1 MEILPGVFQLKVP
14 IPDNPLGY
22 TLPYVVT
29 GVNGHAIIDTG
40 WFEPEA
46 FEDLKHELR
55 EHHINPL
62 DIKRI
67 IVTHIHPDHSGLAG
81 PLRELTGAE
90 LITHELDSNRSPF
103 ALGGGLAV
111 EQRSQIRDW
120 FVSNGVTLEELRA
133 GQQQNTRMAAAIQ
146 RYRAPT
152 SDRLLKGGEILEAG
166 DADLEVIWT
175 PGHSP
180 GHICLYDRANKRL
193 YTGDHVLPVI
203 TPNVSLRPLES
214 GNPLAEFLASLRKLE
229 SIEAEWAL
237 PAHEHAW
244 QDLQGRITDLIHHH
258 ELRLQEMLD
267 AIGDEQRTPYAIASR
282 IHWNLEPWPE
292 LPFFHRRLA
301 LSETLAHLVYLE
313 SENRVAREERD
324 GIVYYAQAQ
333 PIPAPA

>member
-1 MEILPGVFQLKVP
+1 MEIVPGVFQLKVP
-14 IPDNPLGY
+14 IPDNPLGF
-22 TLPYVVT
+22 TLPYVIT
-29 GVNGHAIIDTG
+29 GVNGHAIVDTG
-40 WFEPEA
+40 WFEPES
-46 FEDLKHELR
+46 FEDLKRELR
-55 EHHINPL
+55 DHHINAL

-103 ALGGGLAV
+103 ALGGGLAI
-111 EQRSQIRDW
+111 EQRTQIRDW
-120 FVSNGVTLEELRA
+120 FVSNGVTLEELRS
-133 GQQQNTRMAAAIQ
+133 GQASNPRMATAIQ
-146 RYRAPT
+146 QYVVPK
-152 SDRLLKGGEILEAG
+152 SDRLVKGGEILEAG

-203 TPNVSLRPLES
+203 TPNVSLRPLET
-214 GNPLAEFLASLRKLE
+214 GNPLAEFMASLRKLE
-229 SIEAEWAL
+229 HLDVDWAL

-244 QDLQGRITDLIHHH
+244 QDLQHRILELIEHH
-258 ELRLQEMLD
+258 EARLQEMID
-267 AIGDEQRTPYAIASR
+267 AIGDDARTPYDIASR
-282 IHWNLEPWPE
+282 IKWNLEPWDK

-313 SENRVAREERD
+313 SQGRVAHELRAE
-324 GIVYYAQAQ
+324 IIHY
-333 PIPAPA
+333 APARPISASA